1 MNGLSVVALLF
12 WECCPLGTE
21 DLRKAGVVD
30 LEDLTAEVEFVDAVV
45 VVESDDRIVCAG
57 FGSGRRT

>member
-1 MNGLSVVALLF
+1 MNGLPVVALLF
-12 WECCPLGTE
+12 WECRPPGAE
-21 DLRKAGVVD
+21 DLRKTRVVD
-30 LEDLTAEVEFVDAVV
+30 LEDLTAEVEFVDALV